1 MSELNKLLE
10 VITEVKN
17 EMEKIDPSI
26 KERLS
31 YLNESLSENGV
42 IIATKEELDGFTPRK
57 VVSEQTA
64 QRFSM
69 SIPIPRMMPSEAWG
83 DPASQSRQEVD
94 RIFASITRKSGD
106 MKGRVAHVATFLDP
120 AAAVKKAPGGQ
131 VTTLLNMMQI
141 IEALQA
147 AVNDFSESAAGFVFE
162 AFMAALT
169 GGAQKT
175 DKVGGTLAIED
186 FVTADNENVSLKL
199 LGPDTP
205 IHGSFTNLVDYLF
218 IRGGDGVPSIKY
230 LIAYKD
236 SENDAVAKL
245 HFWEFLISRENLV
258 DLMDQT
264 GNSELFGSVGE
275 QIKQHIAS
283 HQESDEW
290 KHRMKQLL
298 LQTSGYN
305 QAAGMFVKNLSDEG
319 EFFIP
324 PGSEKDT
331 TKRRRSYELLGK
343 SATESDMRNA
353 AEEAG
358 REAAK
363 SGGPAFQDWLKR
375 LTLTNLPKTKAAR
388 EKRFKDLERYW
399 NRGFES
405 VSKEEEVVESY
416 FGAFHESEKKH
427 MKEEL
432 LLEGSGGKGK
442 TGGRQFSISRKG
454 MTDVQFI
461 ADTTFYG
468 ELDMSQDNIDQLVKI
483 YVEKLGDDLMTLLEN
498 TKNFSENIGRYF
510 SDEDRTEAAAANRTA
525 RDQGKEIVA
534 SLEERAKEEIKPE

>member
-10 VITEVKN
+10 IITEVKN
-17 EMEKIDPSI
+17 EMEKIDPNI
-26 KERLS
+26 KERLD
-31 YLNESLSENGV
+31 YLNEDLSESGD
-42 IIATKEELDGFTPRK
+42 IIVEEQGG
-57 VVSEQTA
+57 

-69 SIPIPRMMPSEAWG
+69 TIPIPRLMPSEAWG

-106 MKGRVAHVATFLDP
+106 IEGRIAHVATFLDP

-131 VTTLLNMMQI
+131 VNTLLNMMQI

-147 AVNDFSESAAGFVFE
+147 AMNDFNESSAGFVFE
-162 AFMAALT
+162 GFMAALT
-169 GGAQKT
+169 GGRQEAGR
-175 DKVGGTLAIED
+175 VGGTLPIED
-186 FVTADNENVSLKL
+186 FVTGDNENVSLKL
-199 LGPDTP
+199 LSPNTP

-218 IRGGDGVPSIKY
+218 LRGGHGVPSIKY

-245 HFWEFLISRENLV
+245 HFWEFLISRENFV
-258 DLMDQT
+258 DLMTQS
-264 GNSELFGSVGE
+264 GNSGLFGSVGE
-275 QIKQHIAS
+275 QMKQHIAS

-290 KHRMKQLL
+290 KLIMKQLL

-305 QAAGMFVKNLSDEG
+305 QKLGMFVKNLSDEG
-319 EFFIP
+319 EFVIP
-324 PGSEKDT
+324 PGAEKDPAVKQRQFT
-331 TKRRRSYELLGK
+331 LVGK
-343 SATESDMRNA
+343 QASISDLKNA

-363 SGGPAFQDWLKR
+363 SGGPAFQDWIKD
-375 LTLTNLPKTKAAR
+375 LTLTDLPGAKTKTR
-388 EKRFKDLERYW
+388 KELFKDLERFW

-432 LLEGSGGKGK
+432 VLEARGEEGKK
-442 TGGRQFSISRKG
+442 SQFSISRKG
-454 MTDVQFI
+454 MNDAQFI
-461 ADTTFYG
+461 AGTTSYG
-468 ELDMSQDNIDQLVKI
+468 ELDMSQGNIEQLVKI
-483 YVEKLGDDLMTLLEN
+483 YVEKLGEDLMTLLEN

-510 SDEDRTEAAAANRTA
+510 SDENRTEAATANRTA

-534 SLEERAKEEIKPE
+534 SLEERAKEEIKSE